1 MIEKI
6 LLYLLE
12 KILNYFKK
20 KYPNGDIAK
29 YALVEIDKLDQT
41 IQDKIAQYQ
50 VNDPSQLKQEIIN
63 EAKVKIDDV
72 VNILKNKVTGGK

>member
-6 LLYLLE
+6 LLYFLE

-20 KYPNGDIAK
+20 KYPNGEIAK

-50 VNDPSQLKQEIIN
+50 INDPNQLKQDIIN
-63 EAKVKIDDV
+63 DAKVKIDDV
-72 VNILKNKVTGGK
+72 VKILKNKVTGGK